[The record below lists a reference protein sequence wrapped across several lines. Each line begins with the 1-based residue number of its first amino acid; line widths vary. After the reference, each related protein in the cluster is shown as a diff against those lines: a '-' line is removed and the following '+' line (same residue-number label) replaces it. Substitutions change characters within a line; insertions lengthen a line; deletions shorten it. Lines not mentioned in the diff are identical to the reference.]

1 VRVIGVID
9 LMAGRAVHARGGK
22 RDAYEPV
29 HSPLLSPEQVGNAAA
44 LARAYSGLV
53 GVAEIY
59 VADLD
64 AIGGA
69 PRPQDL
75 REIIASGL
83 PVMVDAGI
91 TTARA
96 AERVTT
102 GGATRVV
109 VGLETLASFD
119 DLARIVEHIGA
130 PRVVFGLDL
139 RDGRPLTRPGTPFD
153 RVPPPE
159 LAHRALCAGA
169 QAILLLDVARVG
181 RAAGADL
188 DLVKTL
194 RGEFP
199 ACELLVGGGGRVSD
213 LEQLEAHGCD
223 AALVGTALHGGL
235 QLSRFVERHAAADPD
250 RPRPPP
256 AAG

>member
-1 VRVIGVID
+1 VID

-29 HSPLLSPEQVGNAAA
+29 RSPLLQPEQVGNPAA

-53 GVAEIY
+53 GLAEIY

-69 PRPQDL
+69 RPQDL
-75 REIIASGL
+75 QGIVASGL
-83 PVMVDAGI
+83 PIMVDAGV

-96 AERVTT
+96 AERTLA
-102 GGATRVV
+102 GGAARVV
-109 VGLETLASFD
+109 VGLETLTSFD
-119 DLARIVEHIGA
+119 ELGRIVDHVGR

-139 RDGRPLTRPGTPFD
+139 RDGQPLTRPGTPFD
-153 RVPPPE
+153 RVPAPE
-159 LAHRALCAGA
+159 LAHRAVCAGA
-169 QAILLLDVARVG
+169 PAILMLDLARVG

-188 DLVKTL
+188 HLVRVL

-199 ACELLVGGGGRVSD
+199 QCELLVGGGVGRVSD
-213 LEQLEAHGCD
+213 LEQLEAQGCD
-223 AALVGTALHGGL
+223 AVLVGTALHGGL
-235 QLSRFVERHAAADPD
+235 QLSRFVRRHGATERDTPGV
-250 RPRPPP
+250 PGP
-256 AAG
+256 G